1 MRRDG
6 VKLMEKSKQWR
17 PTAGAGWNEA
27 VGGSRGFKR
36 KLTEDGGAFG
46 VA

>member
-6 VKLMEKSKQWR
+6 IELMERSKQWR
-17 PTAGAGWNEA
+17 LMVGAGWNEVA
-27 VGGSRGFKR
+27 GGSRGFRR

>member
-6 VKLMEKSKQWR
+6 VKLMERSKPWR
-17 PTAGAGWNEA
+17 LTVGAGWNGVA
-27 VGGSRGFKR
+27 RGSRGFRR
-36 KLTEDGGAFG
+36 KPTEVGGAFG